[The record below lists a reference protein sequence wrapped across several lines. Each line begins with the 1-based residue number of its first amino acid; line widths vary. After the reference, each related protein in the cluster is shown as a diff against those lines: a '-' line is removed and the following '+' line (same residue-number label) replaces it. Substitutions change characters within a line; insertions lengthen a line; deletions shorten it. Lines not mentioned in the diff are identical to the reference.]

1 MTRLVILPLLLSTSC
16 IEYNPTKSEPINPE
30 QPQIKVEPE
39 HVDFGYL
46 VSGESLAETITVT
59 NIGVA
64 DLDIDDILLQ
74 ADTGFEITLPNTYA
88 ILEQNDSM
96 DFVVTFL
103 PKPTQSPVLYGLTAM
118 IQRRAA

>member
-1 MTRLVILPLLLSTSC
+1 MLSTSR

-96 DFVVTFL
+96 DFVVTF
-103 PKPTQSPVLYGLTAM
+103 SPQTDAESGFVRIDST